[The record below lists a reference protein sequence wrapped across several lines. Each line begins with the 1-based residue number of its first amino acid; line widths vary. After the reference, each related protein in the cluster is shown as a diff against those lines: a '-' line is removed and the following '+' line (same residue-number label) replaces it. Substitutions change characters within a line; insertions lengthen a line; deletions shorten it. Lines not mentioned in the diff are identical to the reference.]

1 MMKKILFVVILANI
15 LLFSC
20 SKTPVIRSTESDADK
35 IYQEGLFYLEKKDLT
50 NAENRFMKVISD
62 FSYSKYEPF
71 ATVALGKT
79 YYKKE
84 EYMSAITVFETF
96 LKRHPNHESAS
107 EALLYKAHSYLAQKP
122 SDFFVLPNPAERDIS
137 VVEKAV
143 VIYKEYLEKYP
154 EDKNRAE
161 GEKKLEEAEGILIEK
176 DLRIAEFYAK
186 RKKCAGVFLR
196 LQHIEGNF
204 KVSTDKNLKRIEELN
219 KKCPPKSKEEY
230 FKIEGEKKETSE
242 NEVEKRETSEN
253 EVEKKETSENEV
265 ENGET
270 SEDEVENENDE

>member
-1 MMKKILFVVILANI
+1 MKKIVFFIVPAIVL

-35 IYQEGLFYLEKKDLT
+35 IYQEGLFYLEKGDLT

-79 YYKKE
+79 YYQKE

-96 LKRHPNHESAS
+96 LKRHPNHESAP

-122 SDFFVLPNPAERDIS
+122 SDFFLLPNPAERDIS
-137 VVEKAV
+137 VVETAV
-143 VIYKEYLEKYP
+143 VLYREYLDKYP
-154 EDKNRAE
+154 EDKSRTE

-204 KVSTDKNLKRIEELN
+204 KVATDKNLKRIEELN
-219 KKCPPKSKEEY
+219 QKCPPKSKEEY
-230 FKIEGEKKETSE
+230 FKIENNEEKKETSE
-242 NEVEKRETSEN
+242 EA
-253 EVEKKETSENEV
+253 EKKD
-265 ENGET
+265 
-270 SEDEVENENDE
+270 DE

>member
-1 MMKKILFVVILANI
+1 MKKIFFLLAA
-15 LLFSC
+15 LSAVLFSC
-20 SKTPVIRSTESDADK
+20 SKTPVIKSTESDADK
-35 IYQEGLFYLEKKDLT
+35 IYQEGVFYLEKGDLT

-96 LKRHPNHESAS
+96 LKRHPNHESAP
-107 EALLYKAHSYLAQKP
+107 EALLFKAHSYLAQKP
-122 SDFFVLPNPAERDIS
+122 SDFFLLPNPAERDIS
-137 VVEKAV
+137 VVETAV
-143 VIYKEYLEKYP
+143 MLYREYLEKYP
-154 EDKNRAE
+154 EDKNIE
-161 GEKKLEEAEGILIEK
+161 DGKKKLEEAEGILIEK

-204 KVSTDKNLKRIEELN
+204 KVTADKNLKRIEELN
-219 KKCPPKSKEEY
+219 KKCPPKPKEEY
-230 FKIEGEKKETSE
+230 FKIENKE
-242 NEVEKRETSEN
+242 
-253 EVEKKETSENEV
+253 
-265 ENGET
+265 
-270 SEDEVENENDE
+270 D

>member
-1 MMKKILFVVILANI
+1 MKKIVFFIVLANI
-15 LLFSC
+15 LLLFSC

-35 IYQEGLFYLEKKDLT
+35 IYQEGLFYLDRGDLT

-79 YYKKE
+79 YYQKE

-96 LKRHPNHESAS
+96 LKRHPNHESAP

-122 SDFFVLPNPAERDIS
+122 SDFFILPNPAERDIS

-143 VIYKEYLEKYP
+143 VYYREYIEKYP
-154 EDKNRAE
+154 EDKNKAE
-161 GEKKLEEAEGILIEK
+161 GEKKLEEAESILIEK

-204 KVSTDKNLKRIEELN
+204 KVTTDKNLKRIEELN

-230 FKIEGEKKETSE
+230 FKIENNEEKKENSE
-242 NEVEKRETSEN
+242 EET
-253 EVEKKETSENEV
+253 EKK
-265 ENGET
+265 
-270 SEDEVENENDE
+270 NDE

>member
-1 MMKKILFVVILANI
+1 MKKISFFVVPAIFM

-35 IYQEGLFYLEKKDLT
+35 IYQEGLFYLDKGDLS

-79 YYKKE
+79 YYQKE

-96 LKRHPNHESAS
+96 LKRHPNHELAP
-107 EALLYKAHSYLAQKP
+107 EALLYKGHSYLAQKP
-122 SDFFVLPNPAERDIS
+122 SDFFLLPNPAERDIS
-137 VVEKAV
+137 VVETAV
-143 VIYKEYLEKYP
+143 VLYREYLEKYP
-154 EDKNRAE
+154 EDKNKAE
-161 GEKKLEEAEGILIEK
+161 GEKKLEEAESILIEK

-196 LQHIEGNF
+196 LQHIDGNF
-204 KVSTDKNLKRIEELN
+204 KVTTDKNLKRIEELN

-230 FKIEGEKKETSE
+230 FKIENNEEKKENSDE
-242 NEVEKRETSEN
+242 ET
-253 EVEKKETSENEV
+253 EKK
-265 ENGET
+265 
-270 SEDEVENENDE
+270 NDE

>member
-1 MMKKILFVVILANI
+1 MKKIFFLLAA
-15 LLFSC
+15 LSAVLFSC
-20 SKTPVIRSTESDADK
+20 SKTPVIKSTESDADK
-35 IYQEGLFYLEKKDLT
+35 IYQEGVFYLEKGDLT

-96 LKRHPNHESAS
+96 LKRHPNHESAP
-107 EALLYKAHSYLAQKP
+107 EALLFKAHSYLAQKP
-122 SDFFVLPNPAERDIS
+122 SDFFLLPNPAERDIS
-137 VVEKAV
+137 VVETAV
-143 VIYKEYLEKYP
+143 MLYREYLEKYP
-154 EDKNRAE
+154 EDKNIEE
-161 GEKKLEEAEGILIEK
+161 GKKKLEEAEGILIEK

-204 KVSTDKNLKRIEELN
+204 KVTADKNLKRIEELN
-219 KKCPPKSKEEY
+219 KKCPPKPKEEY
-230 FKIEGEKKETSE
+230 FKIENKEEKTETSDEGTE
-242 NEVEKRETSEN
+242 NK
-253 EVEKKETSENEV
+253 
-265 ENGET
+265 
-270 SEDEVENENDE
+270 NDE

>member
-1 MMKKILFVVILANI
+1 MMKKIFFALLLTAISAI
-15 LLFSC
+15 LFSC
-20 SKTPVIRSTESDADK
+20 SKTPIIRTTESDADK
-35 IYQEGLFYLEKKDLT
+35 VYQEGLFYLEKGDLS

-84 EYMSAITVFETF
+84 EYMSAITVFDTF
-96 LKRHPNHESAS
+96 LKRHPNHESAP

-122 SDFFVLPNPAERDIS
+122 SDFFILPNPAERDIT

-143 VIYKEYLEKYP
+143 VVYKEYLEKYP
-154 EDKNRAE
+154 EDKNREE
-161 GEKKLEEAEGILIEK
+161 GEKKLEEAELILIEK

-196 LQHIEGNF
+196 LQHIESNF
-204 KVSTDKNLKRIEELN
+204 KITTEKNLKRLEELN

-230 FKIEGEKKETSE
+230 FKIENKENPEEEDAKE
-242 NEVEKRETSEN
+242 NKEADDEN
-253 EVEKKETSENEV
+253 NK
-265 ENGET
+265 
-270 SEDEVENENDE
+270 

>member
-1 MMKKILFVVILANI
+1 MMRKIFFALLLTAISLI
-15 LLFSC
+15 LFSC
-20 SKTPVIRSTESDADK
+20 SKTPVIKSTESDADK
-35 IYQEGLFYLEKKDLT
+35 IYQEGLFYLEKGDLT
-50 NAENRFMKVISD
+50 NAEARFMKVISD

-96 LKRHPNHESAS
+96 LKRHPNHESAP

-122 SDFFVLPNPAERDIS
+122 SDFFLLPNPAERDIS
-137 VVEKAV
+137 VVETAV
-143 VIYKEYLEKYP
+143 MLYREYLEKYP
-154 EDKNRAE
+154 EDKNIEE
-161 GEKKLEEAEGILIEK
+161 GKKKLEEAEGILIEK

-204 KVSTDKNLKRIEELN
+204 KVTADKNLKRIEELN
-219 KKCPPKSKEEY
+219 KKCPPKPKEEY
-230 FKIEGEKKETSE
+230 FKIENKEEKTETSDEGTE
-242 NEVEKRETSEN
+242 NK
-253 EVEKKETSENEV
+253 
-265 ENGET
+265 
-270 SEDEVENENDE
+270 NDE

>member
-1 MMKKILFVVILANI
+1 MKKISFFIVAVIVM

-35 IYQEGLFYLEKKDLT
+35 IYQEGLFYLDKGDLT

-79 YYKKE
+79 YYQKE

-96 LKRHPNHESAS
+96 LKRHPNHESAP

-122 SDFFVLPNPAERDIS
+122 SDFFLLPNPAERDIS
-137 VVEKAV
+137 VVETAV
-143 VIYKEYLEKYP
+143 VLYREYLEKYP

-161 GEKKLEEAEGILIEK
+161 GEKKLEEAESILIEK

-196 LQHIEGNF
+196 LQHIDGNF
-204 KVSTDKNLKRIEELN
+204 KVTTDKNLKRIEELN

-230 FKIEGEKKETSE
+230 FKIENNEEEKENSEEETEKK
-242 NEVEKRETSEN
+242 
-253 EVEKKETSENEV
+253 
-265 ENGET
+265 
-270 SEDEVENENDE
+270 NDE

>member
-1 MMKKILFVVILANI
+1 MMKKLLLVICMANI
-15 LLFSC
+15 LLLFSC
-20 SKTPVIRSTESDADK
+20 SKTPVIKSTESDADK
-35 IYQEGLFYLEKKDLT
+35 VYQEGLYYLEKDDLT

-96 LKRHPNHESAS
+96 LKRHPNHESAP
-107 EALLYKAHSYLAQKP
+107 EALLYKGHSYLAQKP
-122 SDFFVLPNPAERDIS
+122 SDFFILPNPSERDIT
-137 VVEKAV
+137 VVEKAQV
-143 VIYKEYLEKYP
+143 VYKEYLEKYP
-154 EDKNRAE
+154 EDKNRVE
-161 GEKKLEEAEGILIEK
+161 GEKKLEEAESILIEK

-204 KVSTDKNLKRIEELN
+204 KVTTEKNLKRIEELN
-219 KKCPPKSKEEY
+219 QKCPPKSKEEY
-230 FKIEGEKKETSE
+230 FKIEKPE
-242 NEVEKRETSEN
+242 EKRETSE
-253 EVEKKETSENEV
+253 EETEKEK
-265 ENGET
+265 
-270 SEDEVENENDE
+270 

>member
-1 MMKKILFVVILANI
+1 MKKIVFFIVLANVL

-20 SKTPVIRSTESDADK
+20 SKTPVIRTTESDADK
-35 IYQEGLFYLEKKDLT
+35 IYQEGLFYLDKGDLS

-79 YYKKE
+79 YYQKE

-96 LKRHPNHESAS
+96 LKRHPNHELAP
-107 EALLYKAHSYLAQKP
+107 EALLYKGHSYLAQKP
-122 SDFFVLPNPAERDIS
+122 SDFFLLPNPAERDIS
-137 VVEKAV
+137 VVETAV
-143 VIYKEYLEKYP
+143 VLYREYLEKYP
-154 EDKNRAE
+154 EDKNKAE
-161 GEKKLEEAEGILIEK
+161 GEKKLEEAESILIEK

-196 LQHIEGNF
+196 LQHIESTF
-204 KVSTDKNLKRIEELN
+204 KVSTEKNLKRIEELN

-230 FKIEGEKKETSE
+230 FKIENNEEKKENSE
-242 NEVEKRETSEN
+242 EET
-253 EVEKKETSENEV
+253 EKK
-265 ENGET
+265 
-270 SEDEVENENDE
+270 NDE

>member
-1 MMKKILFVVILANI
+1 MKKIVFFIVLANVL

-35 IYQEGLFYLEKKDLT
+35 IYQEGLFYLDKGDLT

-62 FSYSKYEPF
+62 FSYSKYEPL

-79 YYKKE
+79 YYQKE

-96 LKRHPNHESAS
+96 LKRHPNHESAP

-122 SDFFVLPNPAERDIS
+122 SDFFLLPNPAERDIS
-137 VVEKAV
+137 VVETAV
-143 VIYKEYLEKYP
+143 ALYREYLEKYP

-161 GEKKLEEAEGILIEK
+161 GEKKLEEAESILIEK

-196 LQHIEGNF
+196 LQHIDGNF
-204 KVSTDKNLKRIEELN
+204 KVTTDKNLKRIEELN

-230 FKIEGEKKETSE
+230 FKIENNEENKENSEEETEKK
-242 NEVEKRETSEN
+242 
-253 EVEKKETSENEV
+253 
-265 ENGET
+265 
-270 SEDEVENENDE
+270 NDE

>member
-1 MMKKILFVVILANI
+1 MKKIVFFIVLANVL

-35 IYQEGLFYLEKKDLT
+35 IYQEGLFYLDKGDLT

-62 FSYSKYEPF
+62 FSYSKYEPL

-96 LKRHPNHESAS
+96 LKRHPNHESAP
-107 EALLYKAHSYLAQKP
+107 EALLYKAHSYLEQKP
-122 SDFFVLPNPAERDIS
+122 SDFFLLPNPAERDIS
-137 VVEKAV
+137 VVETAV
-143 VIYKEYLEKYP
+143 ALYREYLEKYP
-154 EDKNRAE
+154 EDKNKAE
-161 GEKKLEEAEGILIEK
+161 GEKKLEEAESILIEK

-204 KVSTDKNLKRIEELN
+204 KVTTDKNLKRIEELN

-230 FKIEGEKKETSE
+230 FKIENNEEKKENSDE
-242 NEVEKRETSEN
+242 ET
-253 EVEKKETSENEV
+253 EKK
-265 ENGET
+265 
-270 SEDEVENENDE
+270 NDE

>member
-1 MMKKILFVVILANI
+1 MKKIVFFIVPAIVL

-35 IYQEGLFYLEKKDLT
+35 IYQEGLFYLEKGDLT

-79 YYKKE
+79 YYQKE

-96 LKRHPNHESAS
+96 LKRHPNHESAP

-122 SDFFVLPNPAERDIS
+122 SDFFLLPNPAERDIS
-137 VVEKAV
+137 VVETAV
-143 VIYKEYLEKYP
+143 VLYREYLDKYP
-154 EDKNRAE
+154 EDKSRTE

-204 KVSTDKNLKRIEELN
+204 KVTTDKNLKRIEELN
-219 KKCPPKSKEEY
+219 QKCPPKSKEEY
-230 FKIEGEKKETSE
+230 FKIENNEEKKETSE
-242 NEVEKRETSEN
+242 EA
-253 EVEKKETSENEV
+253 EKKD
-265 ENGET
+265 
-270 SEDEVENENDE
+270 DE

>member
-1 MMKKILFVVILANI
+1 MMKKISFFIVPAIFM

-20 SKTPVIRSTESDADK
+20 SKTPVIRTTESDADK
-35 IYQEGLFYLEKKDLT
+35 IYQEGLFYLDKGDLT

-79 YYKKE
+79 YYQKE

-96 LKRHPNHESAS
+96 LKRHPNHESAP
-107 EALLYKAHSYLAQKP
+107 EALLYKGHSYLAQKP
-122 SDFFVLPNPAERDIS
+122 SDFFLLPNPAERDIT

-143 VIYKEYLEKYP
+143 LVYKEYLEKYP

-161 GEKKLEEAEGILIEK
+161 GEKKLEEAESILIEK

-186 RKKCAGVFLR
+186 KKKCAGVFLR
-196 LQHIEGNF
+196 LQHIESNF
-204 KVSTDKNLKRIEELN
+204 KVTTDKNLKRIAELN

-230 FKIEGEKKETSE
+230 FKIENNEEKKENSE
-242 NEVEKRETSEN
+242 EETER
-253 EVEKKETSENEV
+253 K
-265 ENGET
+265 
-270 SEDEVENENDE
+270 NDE

>member
-1 MMKKILFVVILANI
+1 MKKIVFFIVLANI
-15 LLFSC
+15 LLLFSC

-35 IYQEGLFYLEKKDLT
+35 IYQEGLFYLDKGDLT

-62 FSYSKYEPF
+62 FSYSKYEPL

-96 LKRHPNHESAS
+96 LKRHPNHESAP

-122 SDFFVLPNPAERDIS
+122 SDFFLLPNPAERDIS
-137 VVEKAV
+137 VVETAV
-143 VIYKEYLEKYP
+143 ALYREYLEKYP

-161 GEKKLEEAEGILIEK
+161 GEKKLEEAESILIEK

-204 KVSTDKNLKRIEELN
+204 KVTTDKNLKRIEELN

-230 FKIEGEKKETSE
+230 FKIENNEEKKENSDE
-242 NEVEKRETSEN
+242 ET
-253 EVEKKETSENEV
+253 EKK
-265 ENGET
+265 
-270 SEDEVENENDE
+270 NDE

>member
-1 MMKKILFVVILANI
+1 MKKIVFFIVLANI
-15 LLFSC
+15 LLFFSC

-35 IYQEGLFYLEKKDLT
+35 IYQEGLFYLDKGDLT

-62 FSYSKYEPF
+62 FSYSKYEPL

-79 YYKKE
+79 YYRKE

-96 LKRHPNHESAS
+96 LKRHPNHESAP

-122 SDFFVLPNPAERDIS
+122 SDFFLLPNPAERDIS
-137 VVEKAV
+137 VVETAV
-143 VIYKEYLEKYP
+143 ALYREYLEKYP

-161 GEKKLEEAEGILIEK
+161 GEKKLEEAESILIEK

-196 LQHIEGNF
+196 LKHIDGNF
-204 KVSTDKNLKRIEELN
+204 KVTTDKNLKRIEELN
-219 KKCPPKSKEEY
+219 KKCPPKLKEEY
-230 FKIEGEKKETSE
+230 FKIENNEEKKENSDE
-242 NEVEKRETSEN
+242 ET
-253 EVEKKETSENEV
+253 EKK
-265 ENGET
+265 
-270 SEDEVENENDE
+270 NDE

>member
-1 MMKKILFVVILANI
+1 MMKKIFFTLLLTALSAV
-15 LLFSC
+15 LFSC

-35 IYQEGLFYLEKKDLT
+35 IYQEGLFYLEKGDLT

-96 LKRHPNHESAS
+96 LKRHPNHESAP

-122 SDFFVLPNPAERDIS
+122 SDFFILPNPAERDIS
-137 VVEKAV
+137 VVETAV
-143 VIYKEYLEKYP
+143 VLYRDYLEKYP
-154 EDKNRAE
+154 EDKNREE
-161 GEKKLEEAEGILIEK
+161 GEKKLEEAELILIEK
-176 DLRIAEFYAK
+176 DLRVAEFYAK
-186 RKKCAGVFLR
+186 KKKCAGVFLR
-196 LQHIEGNF
+196 LQHIESNF
-204 KVSTDKNLKRIEELN
+204 KVTTDKNRQRIDELN

-230 FKIEGEKKETSE
+230 FKIEKEEEKKET
-242 NEVEKRETSEN
+242 
-253 EVEKKETSENEV
+253 
-265 ENGET
+265 
-270 SEDEVENENDE
+270 EDEETGDENDK

>member
-1 MMKKILFVVILANI
+1 MKKIVFFIVLANVL

-20 SKTPVIRSTESDADK
+20 SKTPVIRTTESDADK
-35 IYQEGLFYLEKKDLT
+35 IYQEGLFYLDRGDLT

-79 YYKKE
+79 YYQKE

-96 LKRHPNHESAS
+96 LKRHPNHESAP

-122 SDFFVLPNPAERDIS
+122 SDFFILPNPAERDIS

-143 VIYKEYLEKYP
+143 VYYREYIEKYP
-154 EDKNRAE
+154 EDKNKAE
-161 GEKKLEEAEGILIEK
+161 GEKKLEEAESILIEK

-186 RKKCAGVFLR
+186 KKKCAGVFLR

-204 KVSTDKNLKRIEELN
+204 KVTTDKNLKRIEELN

-230 FKIEGEKKETSE
+230 FKIENNEEKKENSE
-242 NEVEKRETSEN
+242 EET
-253 EVEKKETSENEV
+253 EKK
-265 ENGET
+265 
-270 SEDEVENENDE
+270 NDE

>member
-1 MMKKILFVVILANI
+1 MMKKISFFIVLANV
-15 LLFSC
+15 LLIFSC
-20 SKTPVIRSTESDADK
+20 SKTPVIKSTESDADK
-35 IYQEGLFYLEKKDLT
+35 IYQEGLFYLEKGDLS

-79 YYKKE
+79 YYQKE

-96 LKRHPNHESAS
+96 LKRHPNHESAP

-143 VIYKEYLEKYP
+143 VLYREYLEKYP
-154 EDKNRAE
+154 EDKNIEE
-161 GEKKLEEAEGILIEK
+161 GKKKLEEAESILIEK
-176 DLRIAEFYAK
+176 DLRVAEFYAK

-196 LQHIEGNF
+196 LQHIENNF
-204 KVSTDKNLKRIEELN
+204 KVTTDKNLKRIGELN

-230 FKIEGEKKETSE
+230 FKIETNEEKKENSE
-242 NEVEKRETSEN
+242 EEAE
-253 EVEKKETSENEV
+253 KETTGTEEASDEN
-265 ENGET
+265 NK
-270 SEDEVENENDE
+270 

>member
-1 MMKKILFVVILANI
+1 MKKIVFFIVLANVL

-35 IYQEGLFYLEKKDLT
+35 IYQEGLFYLDKGDLS

-62 FSYSKYEPF
+62 FSYSKYEPL

-79 YYKKE
+79 YYQKE

-96 LKRHPNHESAS
+96 LKRHPNHESAP

-122 SDFFVLPNPAERDIS
+122 SDFFLLPNPAERDIS
-137 VVEKAV
+137 VVETAV
-143 VIYKEYLEKYP
+143 ALYREYLEKYP

-161 GEKKLEEAEGILIEK
+161 GEKKLEEAESILIEK

-196 LQHIEGNF
+196 LQHIDGNF
-204 KVSTDKNLKRIEELN
+204 KVTTDKNLKRIEELN

-230 FKIEGEKKETSE
+230 FKIENNEEKKENSE
-242 NEVEKRETSEN
+242 EET
-253 EVEKKETSENEV
+253 EKK
-265 ENGET
+265 
-270 SEDEVENENDE
+270 NDE

>member
-1 MMKKILFVVILANI
+1 MMKKILFIVILANI

-20 SKTPVIRSTESDADK
+20 SKTPVIRTTESDADT
-35 IYQEGLFYLEKKDLT
+35 IYQEGLFYLEKNDLG

-96 LKRHPNHESAS
+96 LKRHPNHESAP
-107 EALLYKAHSYLAQKP
+107 EALLYKGHSYLAQKP

-143 VIYKEYLEKYP
+143 VIYKEYLDTYP
-154 EDKNRAE
+154 DDKNIEE
-161 GEKKLEEAEGILIEK
+161 GKKKLEEAELILIEK
-176 DLRIAEFYAK
+176 DLRVAEFYAK

-196 LQHIEGNF
+196 LQHIEDNF
-204 KVSTDKNLKRIEELN
+204 KVTTDKNLKRIEELN

-230 FKIEGEKKETSE
+230 FKIEKPEEKKE
-242 NEVEKRETSEN
+242 
-253 EVEKKETSENEV
+253 
-265 ENGET
+265 NGE
-270 SEDEVENENDE
+270 EEAEKEEAVDENNK

>member
-1 MMKKILFVVILANI
+1 MMKKISFFIVPAIFM

-35 IYQEGLFYLEKKDLT
+35 VYQEGLYYLEKGDLS

-96 LKRHPNHESAS
+96 LKRHPNHESAP
-107 EALLYKAHSYLAQKP
+107 EALLYKGHSYLAQKP
-122 SDFFVLPNPAERDIS
+122 SDFFLLPNPAERDIT

-143 VIYKEYLEKYP
+143 VIYREYLEKYP
-154 EDKNRAE
+154 EDKNREE
-161 GEKKLEEAEGILIEK
+161 GEKKLEEAESILIEK

-196 LQHIEGNF
+196 LQHIESSF
-204 KVSTDKNLKRIEELN
+204 KVTTDKNLKRIEELN

-230 FKIEGEKKETSE
+230 FKIENNEDRSEEKAEEKKETTDE
-242 NEVEKRETSEN
+242 ET
-253 EVEKKETSENEV
+253 EKK
-265 ENGET
+265 
-270 SEDEVENENDE
+270 ND

>member
-1 MMKKILFVVILANI
+1 MKKIVFFIVPAIVL

-35 IYQEGLFYLEKKDLT
+35 IYQEGLFYLEKGDLT

-79 YYKKE
+79 YYQKE

-96 LKRHPNHESAS
+96 LKRHPNHESAP

-122 SDFFVLPNPAERDIS
+122 SDFFLLLNPAERDIS
-137 VVEKAV
+137 VVETAV
-143 VIYKEYLEKYP
+143 VLYREYLDKYP
-154 EDKNRAE
+154 EDKSRTE

-204 KVSTDKNLKRIEELN
+204 KVTTDKNLKRIEELN
-219 KKCPPKSKEEY
+219 QKCPPKSKEEY
-230 FKIEGEKKETSE
+230 FKIENNEEKKETSE
-242 NEVEKRETSEN
+242 EA
-253 EVEKKETSENEV
+253 EKKNNE
-265 ENGET
+265 
-270 SEDEVENENDE
+270 

>member
-1 MMKKILFVVILANI
+1 MKKIFFLLAA
-15 LLFSC
+15 LSAVLFSC
-20 SKTPVIRSTESDADK
+20 SKTPVIKSTESDADK
-35 IYQEGLFYLEKKDLT
+35 IYQEGVFYLEKGDLT

-96 LKRHPNHESAS
+96 LKRHPNHESAP
-107 EALLYKAHSYLAQKP
+107 EALLFKAHSYLAQKP
-122 SDFFVLPNPAERDIS
+122 SDFFLLPNPAERDIS
-137 VVEKAV
+137 VVETAV
-143 VIYKEYLEKYP
+143 MLYREYLEKYP
-154 EDKNRAE
+154 EDKNIE
-161 GEKKLEEAEGILIEK
+161 DGKKKLEEAEGILIEK

-204 KVSTDKNLKRIEELN
+204 KVTADKNLKRIEELN
-219 KKCPPKSKEEY
+219 KKCPPKPKEEY
-230 FKIEGEKKETSE
+230 FKIENKEEKTETSDEGTE
-242 NEVEKRETSEN
+242 NKNN
-253 EVEKKETSENEV
+253 E
-265 ENGET
+265 
-270 SEDEVENENDE
+270 

>member
-1 MMKKILFVVILANI
+1 MKKISLFIVPAIVL

-35 IYQEGLFYLEKKDLT
+35 VYQEGLFYLEKGDLT

-79 YYKKE
+79 YYKKD
-84 EYMSAITVFETF
+84 EYMSAITVFDTF
-96 LKRHPNHESAS
+96 LKRHPNHELAP
-107 EALLYKAHSYLAQKP
+107 EALLYKGHSYLAQKP
-122 SDFFVLPNPAERDIS
+122 SDFFLLPNPAERDIT

-143 VIYKEYLEKYP
+143 VFYREYLEKYP
-154 EDKNRAE
+154 EDKNREE
-161 GEKKLEEAEGILIEK
+161 GEKKLEEAELILIEK
-176 DLRIAEFYAK
+176 DLRVAEFYAK

-204 KVSTDKNLKRIEELN
+204 KVTTDKNLKRIEELN
-219 KKCPPKSKEEY
+219 QKCPPKSKEEY
-230 FKIEGEKKETSE
+230 FKLENNEEKAETSE
-242 NEVEKRETSEN
+242 EETEK
-253 EVEKKETSENEV
+253 
-265 ENGET
+265 
-270 SEDEVENENDE
+270 ENDE

>member
-1 MMKKILFVVILANI
+1 MMKKIFFLLAAI
-15 LLFSC
+15 SAILFSC

-35 IYQEGLFYLEKKDLT
+35 IYQEGLFYLEKGDLT

-96 LKRHPNHESAS
+96 LKRHPNHESAP
-107 EALLYKAHSYLAQKP
+107 EALLFKAHSYLAQKP
-122 SDFFVLPNPAERDIS
+122 SDFFLLPNPAERDIS
-137 VVEKAV
+137 VVETAV
-143 VIYKEYLEKYP
+143 MLYREYLEKYP
-154 EDKNRAE
+154 EDKNIEE
-161 GEKKLEEAEGILIEK
+161 GKKKLEEAEGILIEK

-204 KVSTDKNLKRIEELN
+204 KVTADKNLKRIEELN
-219 KKCPPKSKEEY
+219 KKCPPKPKEEY
-230 FKIEGEKKETSE
+230 FKIENKEEKTETSDEGTE
-242 NEVEKRETSEN
+242 NKN
-253 EVEKKETSENEV
+253 E
-265 ENGET
+265 
-270 SEDEVENENDE
+270 

>member
-1 MMKKILFVVILANI
+1 MKKIVFFIVLASVL

-35 IYQEGLFYLEKKDLT
+35 IYQEGLFYLDKGDLS

-79 YYKKE
+79 YYQKE

-96 LKRHPNHESAS
+96 LKRHPNHESAP

-122 SDFFVLPNPAERDIS
+122 SDFFLLPNPAERDIS
-137 VVEKAV
+137 VVEKSV
-143 VIYKEYLEKYP
+143 VIYREYLDKYP
-154 EDKNRAE
+154 EDKNREE
-161 GEKKLEEAEGILIEK
+161 GEKKLEEAESILIEK

-186 RKKCAGVFLR
+186 KKKCAGVFLR
-196 LQHIEGNF
+196 LQHIDGNF
-204 KVSTDKNLKRIEELN
+204 KVTTEKNLKRIEELN

-230 FKIEGEKKETSE
+230 FKLENNEEKKETTDE
-242 NEVEKRETSEN
+242 ET
-253 EVEKKETSENEV
+253 EKKDNE
-265 ENGET
+265 
-270 SEDEVENENDE
+270 

>member
-1 MMKKILFVVILANI
+1 MRKILFIFCLSAI
-15 LLFSC
+15 IFIFSC

-35 IYQEGLFYLEKKDLT
+35 IYQEGVFYLDKGDLT

-96 LKRHPNHESAS
+96 LKRHPNHESAP
-107 EALLYKAHSYLAQKP
+107 EALLYKGHSYLAQKP
-122 SDFFVLPNPAERDIS
+122 SDFFILPNPAERDIA
-137 VVEKAV
+137 VVEQAV
-143 VIYKEYLEKYP
+143 SVYREYLEKYP
-154 EDKNRAE
+154 DDINRGE
-161 GEKKLEEAEGILIEK
+161 CEKKLEEAEGVLIEK

-186 RKKCAGVFLR
+186 KKKCAGVFLR
-196 LQHIEGNF
+196 LQHIENNF
-204 KVSTDKNLKRIEELN
+204 KITTEKNLKRIEELN

-230 FKIEGEKKETSE
+230 FKIENNEEKKENSE
-242 NEVEKRETSEN
+242 EET
-253 EVEKKETSENEV
+253 EKK
-265 ENGET
+265 
-270 SEDEVENENDE
+270 NDE

>member
-1 MMKKILFVVILANI
+1 MMKKIFFALLLTALSAV
-15 LLFSC
+15 LFSC
-20 SKTPVIRSTESDADK
+20 SKTPVIKSTESDADK
-35 IYQEGLFYLEKKDLT
+35 IYQEGLFYLEKGDLT

-79 YYKKE
+79 YYQKE

-96 LKRHPNHESAS
+96 LKRHPNHESAP

-137 VVEKAV
+137 VVEKSV
-143 VIYKEYLEKYP
+143 VIYREYLEKYP
-154 EDKNRAE
+154 EDKNRNE
-161 GEKKLEEAEGILIEK
+161 GEKKLEEAESILIEK
-176 DLRIAEFYAK
+176 DLRIAEFYAQ

-196 LQHIEGNF
+196 LQHIENNF
-204 KVSTDKNLKRIEELN
+204 KVTTDKNLKRIEELN

-230 FKIEGEKKETSE
+230 FKIENTEGKKETSDEETE
-242 NEVEKRETSEN
+242 NK
-253 EVEKKETSENEV
+253 
-265 ENGET
+265 
-270 SEDEVENENDE
+270 NDE

>member
-1 MMKKILFVVILANI
+1 MKKISFFIVAAIVL

-35 IYQEGLFYLEKKDLT
+35 IYQEGLFYLDKGDLT

-79 YYKKE
+79 YYQKE

-96 LKRHPNHESAS
+96 LKRHPNHELAP
-107 EALLYKAHSYLAQKP
+107 EALLYKGHSYLAQKP
-122 SDFFVLPNPAERDIS
+122 SDFFLLPNPAERDIS
-137 VVEKAV
+137 VVETAV
-143 VIYKEYLEKYP
+143 VLYREYLEKYP
-154 EDKNRAE
+154 EDKNKAE
-161 GEKKLEEAEGILIEK
+161 GEKKLEEAESILIEK

-196 LQHIEGNF
+196 LQHIDGNF
-204 KVSTDKNLKRIEELN
+204 KVTTDKNLKRIEELN

-230 FKIEGEKKETSE
+230 FKIENNEEKKENSE
-242 NEVEKRETSEN
+242 EET
-253 EVEKKETSENEV
+253 EKK
-265 ENGET
+265 
-270 SEDEVENENDE
+270 NDE